1 MQGSLSKMPSICVML
16 IFDRNNTPILMMFTG
31 AMPHKMLQGTLLT
44 QSACDGACRYTV
56 EYTGRTNNKPVL

>member
-1 MQGSLSKMPSICVML
+1 ML